1 MIEFDQ
7 PQSMLHF
14 YQQALGT
21 KYLIWLPLT
30 AIIGFVLTL
39 LAVVKWRGS
48 VSVALL
54 ILAVPMPIVAGL
66 YGYFDGML
74 ASFQIIAMSTTQ
86 PKPSEWAQGEAM
98 ALVSVLVGLAFGSFV
113 CNRGDRQLHSLD
125 PRREP
130 DASLETC

>member
-98 ALVSVLVGLAFGSFV
+98 ALVSVLVGCWLSVPLFVIAVIGSFIHWI
-113 CNRGDRQLHSLD
+113 RGENPTRH
-125 PRREP
+125 
-130 DASLETC
+130 

>member
-98 ALVSVLVGLAFGSFV
+98 ALVSVLVGCWLSVPSFLV
-113 CNRGDRQLHSLD
+113 AVIGTFIHWIRGKNATRD
-125 PRREP
+125 
-130 DASLETC
+130 